1 MSEATDA
8 TRSSS
13 GLAATCSRERSRA
26 ARTVLNEFF
35 YPVADGARYAL
46 DLRCPF
52 SHARDLF
59 YEHEIHK
66 EPVRHSKLYWRS
78 LYSGKVFKSEYYV
91 DKHMERR
98 HGDKIPSTADVCL
111 ADYCDVLQCDKHA
124 EYVKNGRGSKPT
136 RCDEEQMSLVR
147 DKCHEMLTQCFPNEN
162 GSTRDNAGKLNV
174 YFTKYYCDQMTC
186 ADVDGVF
193 ELMSA
198 HHDSPGVG
206 YYIALAFLFFIVVT
220 YYLTVYSWTNGR
232 RVSSDIK
239 RARVRA
245 RASWS
250 DYLPRPVARRF
261 NLERRKRKTY

>member
-46 DLRCPF
+46 DLGCPF

-59 YEHEIHK
+59 YEHETHK

-162 GSTRDNAGKLNV
+162 GKYAG
-174 YFTKYYCDQMTC
+174 
-186 ADVDGVF
+186 
-193 ELMSA
+193 
-198 HHDSPGVG
+198 
-206 YYIALAFLFFIVVT
+206 
-220 YYLTVYSWTNGR
+220 
-232 RVSSDIK
+232 
-239 RARVRA
+239 
-245 RASWS
+245 
-250 DYLPRPVARRF
+250 
-261 NLERRKRKTY
+261 